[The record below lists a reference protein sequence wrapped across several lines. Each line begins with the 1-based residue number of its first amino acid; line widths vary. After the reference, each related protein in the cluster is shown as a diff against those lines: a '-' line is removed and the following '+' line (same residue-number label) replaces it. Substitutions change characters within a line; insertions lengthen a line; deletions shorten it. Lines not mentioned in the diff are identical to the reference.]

1 MIMITRFKV
10 LHCNLVNN
18 DETLHAT
25 VKAYDNLLPREF
37 KKVTKI
43 DFELTD
49 TIIPAPSRGYVY
61 INLHEGF
68 YLFDDNH
75 ILHVSEWRQFK

>member
-1 MIMITRFKV
+1 MVRHFMRPLRPTIISFQR
-10 LHCNLVNN
+10 NL
-18 DETLHAT
+18 
-25 VKAYDNLLPREF
+25 

-49 TIIPAPSRGYVY
+49 TIIPAPSKGYVY

-75 ILHVSEWRQFK
+75 ILHVSEWRQF